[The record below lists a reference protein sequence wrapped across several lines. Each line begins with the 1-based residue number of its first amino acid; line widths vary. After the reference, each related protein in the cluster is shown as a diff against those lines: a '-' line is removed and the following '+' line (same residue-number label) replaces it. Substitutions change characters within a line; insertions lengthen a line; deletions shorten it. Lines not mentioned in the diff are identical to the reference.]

1 MEGMMRLPLKMIMMR
16 RSKIGGI
23 ARSTMM
29 FILEASKSS
38 HPKEFAGL
46 LREEEGIIKEVL
58 LVPGT
63 HSSGRGALMDLYNIP
78 LGLSVV
84 GTVHSHP
91 SGNFTPSNA
100 DLHLFRRKGFIHII
114 TGYPYSKDSWGAYDS
129 RGEKVDIQVVEI
141 EFDYGDEEEW

>member
-1 MEGMMRLPLKMIMMR
+1 MELPLKMIMMK
-16 RSKIGGI
+16 RSKRIEGI

-38 HPKEFAGL
+38 HPKEFVGL
-46 LREEEGIIKEVL
+46 LRGEEGIIKEVL

-78 LGLSVV
+78 MGISVV

-91 SGNFTPSNA
+91 SGNFTPSDA
-100 DLHLFRRKGFIHII
+100 DLHLFRRKGFVHII

>member
-1 MEGMMRLPLKMIMMR
+1 VIGNLKMGSITMKR
-16 RSKIGGI
+16 PKKIEGI
-23 ARSTMM
+23 ARSTMA

-38 HPKEFAGL
+38 YPKEFAGL

-63 HSSGRGALMDLYNIP
+63 HSSGGGALMDLYNIP
-78 LGLSVV
+78 LGISMV

-91 SGNFTPSNA
+91 SGNFIPSDA
-100 DLHLFRRKGFIHII
+100 DLRLFRRKGFVHII
-114 TGYPYSKDSWGAYDS
+114 TGYPYSKDSWSAYDS
-129 RGEKVDIQVVEI
+129 RGEKVDIPVAEI